1 MNFISFTIILYFFPH
16 NYLTFFLIIILF
28 FSPNMHMN
36 MKRHKDELLK
46 THMGTYE
53 GNERGRDERVS
64 S

>member
-1 MNFISFTIILYFFPH
+1 
-16 NYLTFFLIIILF
+16 
-28 FSPNMHMN
+28 MHMN